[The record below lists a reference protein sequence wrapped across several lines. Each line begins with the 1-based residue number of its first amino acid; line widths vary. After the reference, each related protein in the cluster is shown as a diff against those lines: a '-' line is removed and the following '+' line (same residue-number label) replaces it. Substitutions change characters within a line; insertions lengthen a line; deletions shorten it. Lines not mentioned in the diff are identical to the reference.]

1 MDPLKIVIFV
11 AAFLLLLLLGKKLS
25 GAEEIHPYQ
34 PPEPVRPLPVAA
46 QAMEEEGGSAAKLP
60 VATGADLPFP
70 VALPELA
77 MDEDGRYNR
86 PEFVNY
92 FFSKI
97 DLVQGPPDPTA
108 FIDDFFVETR
118 DPEDALVMTYKYV
131 ACTPAG
137 LQRVMDSE
145 HLPSLLIEDSMVIVS
160 RWNLPAILN
169 AAVQEIMND
178 YHDSASL
185 HAEEHALPE
194 SDESMS

>member
-25 GAEEIHPYQ
+25 GAGETYPYQ
-34 PPEPVRPLPVAA
+34 PPEPGQPLPVVA
-46 QAMEEEGGSAAKLP
+46 QVMEEESGSAAKLP
-60 VATGADLPFP
+60 AATGADLPFP

-77 MDEDGRYNR
+77 MDGDGKYNR

-97 DLVQGPPDPTA
+97 DLVQGPPDPAA

-118 DPEDALVMTYKYV
+118 NPEDDHVLTYKYV
-131 ACTPAG
+131 VCTPAG
-137 LQRVMDSE
+137 LQRVMDSG
-145 HLPSLLIEDSMVIVS
+145 HLPSLFVEDSMLVVS

-169 AAVQEIMND
+169 AAVQEIIKS
-178 YHDSASL
+178 Y
-185 HAEEHALPE
+185 
-194 SDESMS
+194 